1 MKKNIESFPNQ
12 LLYELS
18 SLNKLKITKDLF
30 SSVLIVGQ
38 GGSSIGALLL
48 KDLLIDLGTIH
59 IINIVI
65 LVHGMI
71 KNI

>member
-18 SLNKLKITKDLF
+18 SVNKLKITKIFF

-38 GGSSIGALLL
+38 GGSSVG
-48 KDLLIDLGTIH
+48 GYY
-59 IINIVI
+59 
-65 LVHGMI
+65 
-71 KNI
+71 